1 MSQIIT
7 YLLIYNQYLIN
18 QIYELTIFIAKHI
31 PIKQWA
37 FEDSN
42 SPVYQKFKVD
52 KLPIIKKFIK
62 QDYSFLLDYY
72 LWNTVNLLN
81 LFNVVTERPFQ
92 KVSYV
97 LIVEHLITLSM
108 ITMVAKVNINA
119 KYVVKHL

>member
-42 SPVYQKFKVD
+42 SPVYQNLRWINF
-52 KLPIIKKFIK
+52 LSSKFIK

-72 LWNTVNLLN
+72 P
-81 LFNVVTERPFQ
+81 EIR
-92 KVSYV
+92 
-97 LIVEHLITLSM
+97 
-108 ITMVAKVNINA
+108 
-119 KYVVKHL
+119 